1 MDYGKSGN
9 AKSGKGNPKFDAHS
23 RHGTGAPARPAAKG
37 DKAALLA
44 RMKASAE
51 ARKDKAK

>member
-9 AKSGKGNPKFDAHS
+9 AKSGKGAPKFDAHT
-23 RHGTGAPARPAAKG
+23 RHGSGAPARPAKEAK
-37 DKAALLA
+37 ATLLA

-51 ARKDKAK
+51 AKKPKTE

>member
-9 AKSGKGNPKFDAHS
+9 AKSGKGSPKFDAHG

-37 DKAALLA
+37 DKATLLA

-51 ARKDKAK
+51 ARKPKAE